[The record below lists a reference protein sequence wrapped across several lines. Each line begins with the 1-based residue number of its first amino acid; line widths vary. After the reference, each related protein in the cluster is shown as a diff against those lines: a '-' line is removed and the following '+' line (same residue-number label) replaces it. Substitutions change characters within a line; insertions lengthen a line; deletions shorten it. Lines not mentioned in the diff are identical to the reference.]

1 LTDSLASA
9 KLLVRRLTHHFSV
22 MGMTER
28 IALFS
33 EATSLHFSLATSSC
47 QHLEIQ
53 LNQSPGGVEFCST
66 DKRPTH
72 ESLTTLPFCL
82 AIARIWALPSCRPRA
97 CRPRVVLPA
106 RTLFCHF
113 SPPRPPFA
121 GMATPFRASS
131 SRHLSSSNSTCL
143 LRDRRSRF
151 AISANRNLRLADIRT
166 SSATRGS
173 VMTYKEK

>member
-1 LTDSLASA
+1 MTASLASA
-9 KLLVRRLTHHFSV
+9 KLLVRRFTDHFSV
-22 MGMTER
+22 IGMTDR

-33 EATSLHFSLATSSC
+33 EAILLHSSIATSSC

-53 LNQSPGGVEFCST
+53 LNQSLGGVEFCST

-82 AIARIWALPSCRPRA
+82 AIARIWALPSCRPR
-97 CRPRVVLPA
+97 VVLPA
-106 RTLFCHF
+106 RILFCHF